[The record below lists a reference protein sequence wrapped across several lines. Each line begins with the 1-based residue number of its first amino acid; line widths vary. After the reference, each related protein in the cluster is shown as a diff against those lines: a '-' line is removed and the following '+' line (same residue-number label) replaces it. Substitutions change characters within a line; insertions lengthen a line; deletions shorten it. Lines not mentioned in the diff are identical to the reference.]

1 MRNSIVMRP
10 LRLAVLALFAIVV
23 SLAVT
28 ADAATGTFVIKTKSV
43 NEAGG
48 AWRIFTKIELP
59 KAPLTAHQSMRF
71 NFKKTMVYERSL
83 VDGKSEPVINRQAL
97 TGEMPQTES
106 LDVNFGDATGK
117 IFKGTNFDFALTRTR
132 GYEAGEYE
140 VELRTADNVI
150 IGSKQNIVLNGDNP
164 VVDRRAMA
172 FNAKDSKVKKVE
184 GYDAGANQAG
194 NDSNELPANQPAG
207 NAGGNGEVTPM
218 GTATGFV
225 PKEGMQE
232 TDEEKIKTKPGGC
245 GCETVGQRS
254 NASALLGLIPILGLG
269 IAAYRRR
276 ETRSRAKR
284 FSGSGASSPQRKDD
298 A

>member
-1 MRNSIVMRP
+1 MLRTSRQVSTALQP
-10 LRLAVLALFAIVV
+10 FRLAFIALFATIV

-43 NEAGG
+43 NETGG

-59 KAPLTAHQSMRF
+59 KAPLVAHQSMRF

-97 TGEMPQTES
+97 TGEMPSTES

-117 IFKGTNFDFALTRTR
+117 VFKGTNFDFALTRTR

-150 IGSKQNIVLNGDNP
+150 IGSKQNIILNGDNP

-184 GYDAGANQAG
+184 GYDAGANQA
-194 NDSNELPANQPAG
+194 DNELPANQPAN

-225 PKEGMQE
+225 PKEGLQE
-232 TDEEKIKTKPGGC
+232 TEEEKIKTKPGGC
-245 GCETVGQRS
+245 GCEAVGQRS
-254 NASALLGLIPILGLG
+254 NASALLGLLPILGIG
-269 IAAYRRR
+269 ITAYRRR
-276 ETRSRAKR
+276 RS
-284 FSGSGASSPQRKDD
+284 SGRRPAGAEPQ

>member
-1 MRNSIVMRP
+1 MPSVMRNSIVLRP
-10 LRLAVLALFAIVV
+10 LRLALLALFATVV

-28 ADAATGTFVIKTKSV
+28 ADAATGSFVLKTKEA
-43 NEAGG
+43 NETGG

-59 KAPLTAHQSMRF
+59 KAPIVAHQSMRF
-71 NFKKTMVYERSL
+71 LFKKTMVYERSL
-83 VDGKSEPVINRQAL
+83 VDGRSEPVINRTAL
-97 TGEMPQTES
+97 TGETPSTES

-117 IFKGTNFDFALTRTR
+117 IYKGTNFDFALTRTR

-150 IGSKQNIVLNGDNP
+150 VGGKQTLILKGDNP

-184 GYDAGANQAG
+184 GYDAGANQAN
-194 NDSNELPANQPAG
+194 NDNELPANANN

-225 PKEGMQE
+225 PKEGLQE
-232 TDEEKIKTKPGGC
+232 TEEEKIKTKPGGC

-254 NASALLGLIPILGLG
+254 NASALLGLLPILGLG
-269 IAAYRRR
+269 VLAYRRR
-276 ETRSRAKR
+276 RRA
-284 FSGSGASSPQRKDD
+284 A
-298 A
+298 

>member
-10 LRLAVLALFAIVV
+10 LRLAVLALFAVVV

-48 AWRIFTKIELP
+48 AWRLFTKIELP
-59 KAPLTAHQSMRF
+59 KAPLTPHQSMRF

-97 TGEMPQTES
+97 TGEMPTTES

-140 VELRTADNVI
+140 VELRTADNVV
-150 IGSKQNIVLNGDNP
+150 IGSKQNIILNVDIP

-172 FNAKDSKVKKVE
+172 FNVNDSKVKKVV
-184 GYDAGANQAG
+184 GYDAGANPAG
-194 NDSNELPANQPAG
+194 NDSRNCSP
-207 NAGGNGEVTPM
+207 
-218 GTATGFV
+218 
-225 PKEGMQE
+225 
-232 TDEEKIKTKPGGC
+232 
-245 GCETVGQRS
+245 
-254 NASALLGLIPILGLG
+254 IP
-269 IAAYRRR
+269 
-276 ETRSRAKR
+276 
-284 FSGSGASSPQRKDD
+284 
-298 A
+298 

>member
-284 FSGSGASSPQRKDD
+284 FSGSGASPQRKDD

>member
-1 MRNSIVMRP
+1 MRNSIVLRP
-10 LRLAVLALFAIVV
+10 LRLALLALFATVV

-28 ADAATGTFVIKTKSV
+28 ADAATGSFVLKTKEA
-43 NEAGG
+43 NETGG

-59 KAPLTAHQSMRF
+59 KAPIVAHQSMRF
-71 NFKKTMVYERSL
+71 LFKKTMVYERSL
-83 VDGKSEPVINRQAL
+83 VDGRSEPVINRTAL
-97 TGEMPQTES
+97 TGETPSTES

-117 IFKGTNFDFALTRTR
+117 IYKGTNFDFALTRTR

-150 IGSKQNIVLNGDNP
+150 VGGKQTLILKGDNP

-184 GYDAGANQAG
+184 GYDAGANQAN
-194 NDSNELPANQPAG
+194 NDNELPANANN

-225 PKEGMQE
+225 PKEGLQE
-232 TDEEKIKTKPGGC
+232 TEEEKIKTKPGGC

-254 NASALLGLIPILGLG
+254 NASALLGLLPILGLG
-269 IAAYRRR
+269 VLAYRRR
-276 ETRSRAKR
+276 RRA
-284 FSGSGASSPQRKDD
+284 A
-298 A
+298 

>member
-1 MRNSIVMRP
+1 MPSVMRNSIVLRP
-10 LRLAVLALFAIVV
+10 LRLALLALFATVV

-28 ADAATGTFVIKTKSV
+28 ADAATGSFVLKTKEA
-43 NEAGG
+43 NETGG
-48 AWRIFTKIELP
+48 AWRIFTKVELP
-59 KAPLTAHQSMRF
+59 KAPIVAHQSMRF
-71 NFKKTMVYERSL
+71 LFKKTMVYERSL
-83 VDGKSEPVINRQAL
+83 VDGRSEPVINRTAL
-97 TGEMPQTES
+97 TGETPSTES

-117 IFKGTNFDFALTRTR
+117 IYKGTNFDFALTRTR

-150 IGSKQNIVLNGDNP
+150 VGGKQTLILKGDNP

-184 GYDAGANQAG
+184 GYDAGANQAN
-194 NDSNELPANQPAG
+194 NDNELPANANN

-225 PKEGMQE
+225 PKEGLQE
-232 TDEEKIKTKPGGC
+232 TEEEKIKTKPGGC

-254 NASALLGLIPILGLG
+254 NASALLGLLPILGLG
-269 IAAYRRR
+269 VLAYRRR
-276 ETRSRAKR
+276 RRA
-284 FSGSGASSPQRKDD
+284 A
-298 A
+298 

>member
-10 LRLAVLALFAIVV
+10 LRLAVLALFAVVV

-48 AWRIFTKIELP
+48 AWRLFTKIELP
-59 KAPLTAHQSMRF
+59 KAPLTPHQSMRF

-97 TGEMPQTES
+97 TGEMPTTES

-140 VELRTADNVI
+140 VELRTADNVV
-150 IGSKQNIVLNGDNP
+150 IGSKQNIILNGDNP

-194 NDSNELPANQPAG
+194 NDSNDLPANQPS

-232 TDEEKIKTKPGGC
+232 TEEEKIKTKPGGC

-284 FSGSGASSPQRKDD
+284 FSGFGASPQRKDES
-298 A
+298 

>member
-1 MRNSIVMRP
+1 MRNSIVLRP
-10 LRLAVLALFAIVV
+10 VRLAFLALFATVV
-23 SLAVT
+23 SLAVS
-28 ADAATGTFVIKTKSV
+28 ADAATGTFVLKTKSV
-43 NEAGG
+43 NETGG
-48 AWRIFTKIELP
+48 AWRLFTKVELP

-71 NFKKTMVYERSL
+71 IFKKTMVYERSL

-132 GYEAGEYE
+132 GYEAGEYD

-150 IGSKQNIVLNGDNP
+150 IGNKEHLILNGDNP
-164 VVDRRAMA
+164 PVDRRAMA

-184 GYDAGANQAG
+184 AYDAGANQAS
-194 NDSNELPANQPAG
+194 NDSNELPANAPQHG
-207 NAGGNGEVTPM
+207 GGNGEVTPM

-232 TDEEKIKTKPGGC
+232 TEEEKIKTKPGGC

-254 NASALLGLIPILGLG
+254 NASALLAFLPILGLG

-276 ETRSRAKR
+276 RRDS
-284 FSGSGASSPQRKDD
+284 
-298 A
+298 

>member
-1 MRNSIVMRP
+1 
-10 LRLAVLALFAIVV
+10 LAVLALFAIVV